1 MGNHRGE
8 IRIVIVKAKWIGTLK
23 EVKSRKI
30 KTGYQSRAW
39 AAMGVDNQYEKNEKS
54 V

>member
-8 IRIVIVKAKWIGTLK
+8 IRIVIVKAKCISALR

-30 KTGYQSRAW
+30 KTGYQSMTW
-39 AAMGVDNQYEKNEKS
+39 AAIGVDNQYEKK
-54 V
+54 